1 MSKERKA
8 VLQYVVDQ
16 EAGTIGFNVLGAGS
30 ITLDLNKT
38 TEDTRQAALYNG
50 FKQAGGDKAA
60 IPRDP
65 KTGASATPGEK
76 FARVKAW
83 VENLN
88 AGGAWELK
96 AAARSALNRDALFEA
111 VAAAKGFSL
120 NKVLAE
126 WGNMPEDF
134 LRIRLTDKDVA
145 SEYARITASGTE
157 DEEMFAGLEE

>member
-8 VLQYVVDQ
+8 VLQYLVDQ
-16 EAGTIGFNVLGAGS
+16 EAGTIRFTVIGAGS
-30 ITLDLNKT
+30 TTLDLEKT

-65 KTGASATPGEK
+65 KTGASATPSEK

-83 VENLN
+83 VEHLN

-96 AAARSALNRDALFEA
+96 GPARSALNRDALFEA
-111 VAAAKGFSL
+111 VAVAKGFSL
-120 NKVLAE
+120 DKVLAL
-126 WGNMPEDF
+126 WGNMDEEF
-134 LRIRLTDKDVA
+134 LRVRLTDKQVA
-145 SEYARITASGTE
+145 AEYARLTASGS
-157 DEEMFAGLEE
+157 DDAGMFEGLES

>member
-16 EAGTIGFNVLGAGS
+16 EAGTITYCVIGAGS
-30 ITLDLNKT
+30 TTLDLNKVS
-38 TEDTRQAALYNG
+38 EDAKTSGLYNG

-65 KTGASATPGEK
+65 KTGASATPSEK

-96 AAARSALNRDALFEA
+96 QAARSALNRDALFEA
-111 VAAAKGFSL
+111 IAAAKGFSL
-120 NKVLAE
+120 
-126 WGNMPEDF
+126 
-134 LRIRLTDKDVA
+134 
-145 SEYARITASGTE
+145 
-157 DEEMFAGLEE
+157 DEIGRAHV

>member
-16 EAGTIGFNVLGAGS
+16 EAGTITYHVIGAGS
-30 ITLDLNKT
+30 CMLDLNKVS
-38 TEDTRQAALYNG
+38 EDAKTSGLYNG

-60 IPRDP
+60 TPRAP

-88 AGGAWELK
+88 AG
-96 AAARSALNRDALFEA
+96 SQ
-111 VAAAKGFSL
+111 
-120 NKVLAE
+120 
-126 WGNMPEDF
+126 P
-134 LRIRLTDKDVA
+134 TP
-145 SEYARITASGTE
+145 
-157 DEEMFAGLEE
+157 